1 MFKKTQGISHWMELF
16 PGDNGGPNVPV
27 GKLLLPCYPSRFIP
41 EHAKG
46 YFWMG
51 FYGGGGDLIWGSCC
65 LLGALELRCA
75 LGCPVRRPRIEL
87 HSDQQGGPGECI
99 IQLLVH
105 CPASPGTISSGIRW
119 IIEFR
124 RSSFC
129 IGLASPRST

>member
-1 MFKKTQGISHWMELF
+1 MELF
-16 PGDNGGPNVPV
+16 PGDNAGPNVPL
-27 GKLLLPCYPSRFIP
+27 GKLLLPYYPSRFIP

-51 FYGGGGDLIWGSCC
+51 FYWGGDLIWGSCC

-75 LGCPVRRPRIEL
+75 LGCPVQRPRIEL

-99 IQLLVH
+99 IQQVVH
-105 CPASPGTISSGIRW
+105 RPASSDTVLSGIQW

-124 RSSFC
+124 RSSFW
-129 IGLASPRST
+129 IGLASPRPT